1 MNFIKLTDLVYY
13 LFTAF
18 IAVWVIAVIIIFGT
32 TAILVSFFDKS
43 GNLSHIVAR
52 AWGRSIL
59 FASRIHVTVKGFSN
73 IDPDKPYIFMPNH
86 SSNFDIPVILAHLK
100 VQFRWLAKAEL
111 FRIPLFGFA
120 MKRVGYISIDRSNR
134 KSAFE
139 SLARAAQ
146 TIRNGQSVLIFPE
159 GTRSRDQSVKE
170 FKKGGF
176 VLAVESGVPIVP
188 VVIHGTWRIMS
199 KNGLMVR
206 PGNVTVEIFEPIET
220 KDYSR
225 STKNELLER
234 VHRVIAE
241 NFEKGKTGP

>member
-1 MNFIKLTDLVYY
+1 MKISDLFYY
-13 LFTAF
+13 LCSAL
-18 IAVWVIAVIIIFGT
+18 IMMWVVVVIIIFGSA
-32 TAILVSFFDKS
+32 AIVVSFFDKK
-43 GNLSHIVAR
+43 GILPHVVAR
-52 AWGRSIL
+52 SWGQSIL

-86 SSNFDIPVILAHLK
+86 MSNFDIPVLLAHLK

-120 MKRVGYISIDRSNR
+120 MKRAGYISIDRSNR

-146 TIRNGQSVLIFPE
+146 IIRDGRSVLIFPE
-159 GTRSRDQSVKE
+159 GTRSRDQSIKA

-176 VLAVESGVPIVP
+176 VLAIESGVPIVP

-199 KNGLMVR
+199 KNRLMIR
-206 PGNVTVEIFEPIET
+206 PGNVTLEILEPIET
-220 KDYSR
+220 KDYSME
-225 STKNELLER
+225 TKDDLLELVR
-234 VHRVIAE
+234 GVIVE
-241 NFEKGKTGP
+241 NFEKGKAES

>member
-1 MNFIKLTDLVYY
+1 MKISDLFYY
-13 LFTAF
+13 FCSAL
-18 IAVWVIAVIIIFGT
+18 IIMWVVVVIIIFGSA
-32 TAILVSFFDKS
+32 AIVVSFFDKK
-43 GNLSHIVAR
+43 GILAHIVAR
-52 AWGRSIL
+52 SWGQSIL

-86 SSNFDIPVILAHLK
+86 MSNFDIPVLLAHLK

-120 MKRVGYISIDRSNR
+120 MKRAGYISIDRSNR

-146 TIRNGQSVLIFPE
+146 IIRNGRSVLIFPE
-159 GTRSRDQSVKE
+159 GTRSRDQSIKP

-188 VVIHGTWRIMS
+188 VIIHGTWRIMS
-199 KNGLMVR
+199 KNGLMIR
-206 PGNVTVEIFEPIET
+206 PGDVTVEILEPIET
-220 KDYSR
+220 GNYSR
-225 STKNELLER
+225 ATKDELLER
-234 VHRVIAE
+234 VREVMVE
-241 NFEKGKTGP
+241 NFEKGKAEA

>member
-1 MNFIKLTDLVYY
+1 MKVSDLIYY
-13 LFTAF
+13 LYTAF
-18 IAVWVIAVIIIFGT
+18 ILIWVVVVIIIFGT
-32 TAILVSFFDKS
+32 AAIVVSFFDKK
-43 GNLSHIVAR
+43 GNLPHIVAR
-52 AWGRSIL
+52 AWGQSIV

-86 SSNFDIPVILAHLK
+86 MSNGDIPVILAYLK

-111 FRIPLFGFA
+111 FRIPLLGFA
-120 MKRVGYISIDRSNR
+120 MKRAGYISIDRSNR

-146 TIRNGQSVLIFPE
+146 IIRNGRSVLIFPE
-159 GTRSRDQSVKE
+159 GTRSRDQYIKA

-199 KNGLMVR
+199 KNGLMIR
-206 PGNVTVEIFEPIET
+206 PGKVTLEILEPIET
-220 KDYSR
+220 RDYSR
-225 STKNELLER
+225 GTKDELLER
-234 VHRVIAE
+234 VRGVIVE
-241 NFEKGKTGP
+241 NFEKGKVEP

>member
-1 MNFIKLTDLVYY
+1 MKFSDLIYY
-13 LFTAF
+13 ICTALMM
-18 IAVWVIAVIIIFGT
+18 IWVVVVIIIFGT
-32 TAILVSFFDKS
+32 AAIVASFFDKQ

-52 AWGRSIL
+52 SWGRSIL
-59 FASRIHVTVKGFSN
+59 FAGRIHVTVKGFSN

-86 SSNFDIPVILAHLK
+86 SSNFDIPVILAYLK

-120 MKRVGYISIDRSNR
+120 MKRVGYISIDRANR
-134 KSAFE
+134 KSAFQ

-146 TIRNGQSVLIFPE
+146 TIRNGRSVLIFPE
-159 GTRSRDQSVKE
+159 GTRSRDQSIKE

-199 KNGLMVR
+199 KNGLMIR
-206 PGNVTVEIFEPIET
+206 PGNVTVEILEPIET

-225 STKNELLER
+225 CTKNELLETVR
-234 VHRVIAE
+234 KVMVE
-241 NFEKGKTGP
+241 NFEKGKAQS

>member
-1 MNFIKLTDLVYY
+1 MKFSDLVYY
-13 LFTAF
+13 ICTAF
-18 IAVWVIAVIIIFGT
+18 IMIWVVVVIIIFGT
-32 TAILVSFFDKS
+32 AAIVVSFFDKQ

-52 AWGRSIL
+52 SWGQSIL

-73 IDPDKPYIFMPNH
+73 IDPAKPYIFMPNH

-134 KSAFE
+134 KSSFE

-146 TIRNGQSVLIFPE
+146 TIRSGRSVLIFPE
-159 GTRSRDQSVKE
+159 GTRSRDQSIKE

-199 KNGLMVR
+199 KNGLMIR
-206 PGNVTVEIFEPIET
+206 PGNVVVEILEPIET
-220 KDYSR
+220 KDYAR
-225 STKNELLER
+225 ATKNELLER
-234 VHRVIAE
+234 VRTVIVE
-241 NFEKGKTGP
+241 SFEKGKAHS

>member
-1 MNFIKLTDLVYY
+1 MKVSDLIYY
-13 LFTAF
+13 LYTVF
-18 IAVWVIAVIIIFGT
+18 ILIWVVVVIIIFGT
-32 TAILVSFFDKS
+32 ATIVVSFFDKK
-43 GNLSHIVAR
+43 GILPHIVAR
-52 AWGRSIL
+52 SWGQSIL

-86 SSNFDIPVILAHLK
+86 MSNCDIPVILAHLK

-111 FRIPLFGFA
+111 FRIPLLGFA
-120 MKRVGYISIDRSNR
+120 MKRAGYISIDRSNR
-134 KSAFE
+134 RSAFE

-146 TIRNGQSVLIFPE
+146 IIRNGRSVLIFPE
-159 GTRSRDQSVKE
+159 GTRSRDQSIKA

-199 KNGLMVR
+199 KNGLMIR
-206 PGNVTVEIFEPIET
+206 PGNVTLEIMEPIET

-225 STKNELLER
+225 GTKDELMER
-234 VHRVIAE
+234 VRGVIVE
-241 NFEKGKTGP
+241 NFEKGKAEP

>member
-1 MNFIKLTDLVYY
+1 MKIFDLIYY
-13 LFTAF
+13 LYTVF
-18 IAVWVIAVIIIFGT
+18 ILIWVVVVIIIFGT
-32 TAILVSFFDKS
+32 VTIVVSFFDKK
-43 GNLSHIVAR
+43 GNLPHIVAR
-52 AWGRSIL
+52 SWGQSIL

-86 SSNFDIPVILAHLK
+86 MSNGDIPVLLAHLK

-111 FRIPLFGFA
+111 FRVPLLGFA
-120 MKRVGYISIDRSNR
+120 MKRAGYISIDRSNR

-146 TIRNGQSVLIFPE
+146 TIRNGRSVLIFPE
-159 GTRSRDQSVKE
+159 GTRSRDQSIKA

-199 KNGLMVR
+199 KNGLMIR
-206 PGNVTVEIFEPIET
+206 PGNVTLEILEPIET
-220 KDYSR
+220 RDYSR
-225 STKNELLER
+225 GTKDELLER
-234 VHRVIAE
+234 VRGVIVE
-241 NFEKGKTGP
+241 NFEKGKTEL

>member
-1 MNFIKLTDLVYY
+1 MKIFDLIYY
-13 LFTAF
+13 LYTVF
-18 IAVWVIAVIIIFGT
+18 ILIWVVVVIIIFGT
-32 TAILVSFFDKS
+32 VTIVVSFFDKK
-43 GNLSHIVAR
+43 GNLPHIVAR
-52 AWGRSIL
+52 SWGQSIL

-86 SSNFDIPVILAHLK
+86 MSNGDIPVLLAHLK

-111 FRIPLFGFA
+111 FRIPLLGFA
-120 MKRVGYISIDRSNR
+120 MKRAGYISIDRSNR

-146 TIRNGQSVLIFPE
+146 TIRNGRSVLIFPE
-159 GTRSRDQSVKE
+159 GTRSRDQSIKA

-199 KNGLMVR
+199 KNGLMIR
-206 PGNVTVEIFEPIET
+206 PGNVTLEILEPIET
-220 KDYSR
+220 RDYSR
-225 STKNELLER
+225 GTKDELLER
-234 VHRVIAE
+234 VRGVIVE
-241 NFEKGKTGP
+241 NFEKGKTEL

>member
-1 MNFIKLTDLVYY
+1 MNVSDLIYY
-13 LFTAF
+13 LYTVF
-18 IAVWVIAVIIIFGT
+18 ILIWVVVVIIIFGT
-32 TAILVSFFDKS
+32 VTIVVSFFDKK
-43 GNLSHIVAR
+43 GNLPHIVAR
-52 AWGRSIL
+52 SWGQSIL

-86 SSNFDIPVILAHLK
+86 MSNGDIPVLLAYLK

-111 FRIPLFGFA
+111 FRVPLLGFA
-120 MKRVGYISIDRSNR
+120 MKRAGYISIDRSNR

-146 TIRNGQSVLIFPE
+146 TIRNGRSVLIFPE
-159 GTRSRDQSVKE
+159 GTRSRDQSIKA

-199 KNGLMVR
+199 KNGLMIR
-206 PGNVTVEIFEPIET
+206 PGNVTLEILEPIET
-220 KDYSR
+220 RDYSR
-225 STKNELLER
+225 GTKDELLER
-234 VHRVIAE
+234 VRGVIVE
-241 NFEKGKTGP
+241 NFEKGKTEL